1 MYSTSVIFVVCVDI
15 VGLFDAVQ
23 ALAQVYQVVNWLR
36 LLIFLL

>member
-1 MYSTSVIFVVCVDI
+1 MCSTSVIFVVWVDI

-23 ALAQVYQVVNWLR
+23 TLAQVYQVVNWLR